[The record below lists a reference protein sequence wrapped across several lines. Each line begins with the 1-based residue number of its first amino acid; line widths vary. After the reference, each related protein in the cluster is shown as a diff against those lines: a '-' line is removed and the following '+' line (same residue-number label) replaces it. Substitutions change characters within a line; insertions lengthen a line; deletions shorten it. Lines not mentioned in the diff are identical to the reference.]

1 MMSYWKKKFPKN
13 IYDLIYEDLI
23 NRPNEEIKKLIEFCD
38 LEWDENCLKFYDTK
52 SSIKTLSVAE
62 ARKPIYKSSISSSS
76 NFNDYLK
83 TSFDKLKKL

>member
-1 MMSYWKKKFPKN
+1 MMNYWKKKFPHN

-23 NRPNEEIKKLIEFCD
+23 NKSDEEIKKLIKFCD

-62 ARKPIYKSSISSSS
+62 ARKPIYKSSLSSAD
-76 NFNDYLK
+76 NFKKYLQN
-83 TSFDKLKKL
+83 SFDKLENL

>member
-1 MMSYWKKKFPKN
+1 MMSYWKRKFPKN

-23 NRPNEEIKKLIEFCD
+23 NKPNEEIKRLIEFCD
-38 LEWDENCLKFYDTK
+38 LEWDENCLKFYDAK

-76 NFNDYLK
+76 NFKDYLK
-83 TSFDKLKKL
+83 TSFDKLEKL